1 MRGTAAWALGRIGGG
16 EALAAVEKALLAEED
31 NQVREMLERAL
42 DKLLKREE
50 TETNEQAGGGQSGN

>member
-16 EALAAVEKALLAEED
+16 EALAAVEEALLAEED
-31 NQVREMLERAL
+31 SQVRELLERAL

-50 TETNEQAGGGQSGN
+50 TGEQ